1 MQTVQEY
8 VKLFL
13 KGVAMGGADVVPG
26 VSGGTIAFITGIYE
40 TLLNSIKSVDAEA
53 FRLLFHFR
61 IREFWKH
68 INGNFLLTLF
78 AGIILSIVTLA
89 KVIHFLLD
97 NYPIQLWAFFF
108 GLVIISAVSVSRE
121 IHQWSVGAII
131 AGLAGIA
138 IAYWITEAT
147 PGETPEALWFIF
159 LSGSI
164 AICAMILPGISGSF
178 ILLIMGKYAFI
189 LEAVNERN
197 FAVIGMFAI
206 GCVVG
211 ILSFARV
218 ISWLL
223 SHYHDIAIALLAGF
237 MIGSLNKIWPW
248 KLVVSTRMN
257 SSGEEVPFLTKNTW
271 PANYEQVT
279 GDPALL
285 WQAIIFA
292 FLGIAIV
299 VVLEQVAARS
309 NKTVAKTV

>member
-1 MQTVQEY
+1 MQTIQDY

-26 VSGGTIAFITGIYE
+26 VSGGTIAFITGIYA
-40 TLLNSIKSVDAEA
+40 TLLNSIKSVDAAA
-53 FRLLFHFR
+53 FRLLLGFK
-61 IREFWKH
+61 IKAFWKH
-68 INGNFLLTLF
+68 INGSFLITLF
-78 AGIILSIVTLA
+78 AGILLSIVTLA
-89 KVIHFLLD
+89 KVIHFLLEH
-97 NYPIQLWAFFF
+97 YPIQLWSFFF
-108 GLVIISAVSVSRE
+108 GLVIISAVSISRE
-121 IHQWSVGAII
+121 VHQWSVAVVV

-138 IAYWITEAT
+138 IAYWVTEAT

-159 LSGSI
+159 LSGAI

-197 FAVIGMFAI
+197 IAVIGMFAL

-223 SHYHDIAIALLAGF
+223 EHYHNIAIALLSGF

-248 KLVVSTRMN
+248 KQVISTRVD
-257 SSGEEVPFLTKNTW
+257 SSGEEVPFLTKNAL
-271 PANYEQVT
+271 PATYERVM
-279 GDPALL
+279 GEPALL
-285 WQAIIFA
+285 WQALLFA
-292 FLGIAIV
+292 LLGIAIV
-299 VVLEQVAARS
+299 VVLEQVAAR
-309 NKTVAKTV
+309 NDKKVAKTV